1 MIYSTNRTSVLGE
14 SVLDAN
20 VNESYFG
27 IGAENFYQECAQDEL
42 SIFEMAIK
50 SDIDEALIGE
60 SSYELQALNEGF
72 IESAAKKIKELMT
85 KLKEWL
91 SAVFRSAFA
100 KLSALLVRDNA
111 QFAKVAA
118 RQISKMKNKDK
129 FKYTGKIVKDANSF
143 KNIKDMAT
151 KMAEEA
157 KLSDFDINTI
167 DPSKVD
173 EQIKVIDKTI
183 ESLTVKN
190 AIEQGTMEVKDKG
203 FEIVQSQLTVLESL
217 SKKDIKSIKE
227 ELNKSIKNA
236 DKFIQNANKME
247 KKTDADKEKAN
258 AAVKLASKFKQFC
271 QANVK
276 YLMASIKAFAKIA
289 RGVVAKAMGA
299 TPKNEGV
306 EFDEEL
312 NDALI
317 ESAEYEYDNALE
329 EMSEGCK
336 NEEADDD
343 SDPEDNFDDE
353 D

>member
-1 MIYSTNRTSVLGE
+1 MIYSTNRTSVLGG
-14 SVLDAN
+14 SALGAN

-72 IESAAKKIKELMT
+72 FESAAKKIKELMT

-111 QFAKVAA
+111 QFAKIASK
-118 RQISKMKNKDK
+118 QIAKMKNKDK
-129 FKYTGKIVKDANSF
+129 FKYTGKIVLTNGTFDKIKKRAEDA
-143 KNIKDMAT
+143 
-151 KMAEEA
+151 
-157 KLSDFDINTI
+157 
-167 DPSKVD
+167 
-173 EQIKVIDKTI
+173 
-183 ESLTVKN
+183 
-190 AIEQGTMEVKDKG
+190 VKDLIDMGTDFTNINPSDVDDLIKTADEIMEESTVENMMEETTKDVTDAG
-203 FEIVQSQLTVLESL
+203 FEIVKGQLKILEEL
-217 SKKDIKSIKE
+217 GKKDLKSVKE
-227 ELNKSIKNA
+227 TLNKSIKNA
-236 DKFIQNANKME
+236 DKMIQAANKME
-247 KKTDADKEKAN
+247 KKTDEDKEKAN
-258 AAVKLASKFKQFC
+258 AAMKAASKYKQLC
-271 QANVK
+271 QHMIK
-276 YLMASIKAFAKIA
+276 TLMSGLKAQAKVA
-289 RGVVAKAMGA
+289 RKVVAKAMGA

-317 ESAEYEYDNALE
+317 EAVEYEYDSALE

-336 NEEADDD
+336 NEESDDVDDD
-343 SDPEDNFDDE
+343 FDDE
-353 D
+353 DED